1 MLFRSN
7 VELRVPLPGVF
18 RGEIDYGRV
27 PVDLVVFSDA
37 GVAWSSGT
45 KPAFAGGDRAWS
57 RSIGA
62 AVRVNV
68 FGLFALELSAAR
80 PFDRPSQSLKW
91 QIGIRQG
98 F

>member
-1 MLFRSN
+1 MPRAFTFLEFAG
-7 VELRVPLPGVF
+7 LPVGGTFLESGGVCI
-18 RGEIDYGRV
+18 RG
-27 PVDLVVFSDA
+27 
-37 GVAWSSGT
+37 
-45 KPAFAGGDRAWS
+45 FAGGDRAWS